1 MAGERQPIP
10 HQANKESQTTA
21 MSEIDRLINRNNY
34 LIIRKY
40 LEYLLSIKNR
50 DRKSVERYRFWL
62 RHTLLWAMEHPLE
75 TADQIRPPFVQH
87 INCLEL
93 ATESKK
99 KIIETTRAFF
109 KWAKL
114 YHNKRFNRLP
124 AYWIEDMTPP
134 KVPRSANLDYVVLE
148 DVLKIARLKIDREN
162 LALQRDQAMSAL
174 LFLSGARVGAITSLP
189 IKAVHLDTEFPHIEQ
204 KPALGVST
212 KNNQSATTFL
222 HNIPDLL
229 DVVRI
234 WDEQVRKHCPPEYP
248 WYAPIQ
254 QNWGEQR
261 FSEIE
266 PGRQRSVALNK
277 RLKILEAAAG
287 LPHKSPHKYRHG
299 YAIYGLRHCR
309 TMAQY
314 HALSRNLMHANI
326 AITDER
332 YVHLEEIERGKLLGQ
347 ISNDQAQQRDDDLH
361 GMLAKLDKDDLH
373 RAITI
378 AAGLLVKR

>member
-1 MAGERQPIP
+1 
-10 HQANKESQTTA
+10 
-21 MSEIDRLINRNNY
+21 MSDINRLVNRNNY

-124 AYWIEDMTPP
+124 AHWIEDMTPP
-134 KVPRSANLDYVVLE
+134 KVPRAANLDYVALE
-148 DVLKIARLKIDREN
+148 DVLKIARLKIDSEN

-174 LFLSGARVGAITSLP
+174 LFLSGARAGAITSLP

-222 HNIPDLL
+222 HNIPELL
-229 DVVRI
+229 DVVRA
-234 WDEQVRKHCPPEYP
+234 WDKQVRKHCPPEYP

-261 FSEIE
+261 FSELE
-266 PGRQRSVALNK
+266 PGRQRAVALNK

-287 LPHKSPHKYRHG
+287 LSHKSPHKYRHG

-314 HALSRNLMHANI
+314 HALSRNLMHANV

-347 ISNDQAQQRDDDLH
+347 ISNDQAQQRDDDLQ

>member
-1 MAGERQPIP
+1 
-10 HQANKESQTTA
+10 
-21 MSEIDRLINRNNY
+21 MSDIDRLIHRNNY
-34 LIIRKY
+34 LIIREY

-62 RHTLLWAMEHPLE
+62 RHTLLWAMDHPLE

-124 AYWIEDMTPP
+124 AHWIEDMTPP
-134 KVPRSANLDYVVLE
+134 KVPRAANLDYVALE

-174 LFLSGARVGAITSLP
+174 LFLGGARAGAITSLP

-222 HNIPDLL
+222 HNIPELL
-229 DVVRI
+229 DVVRA

-261 FSEIE
+261 FSELE
-266 PGRQRSVALNK
+266 PGKQRSVALNK

-314 HALSRNLMHANI
+314 HALSRNLMHANV

-347 ISNDQAQQRDDDLH
+347 ISNDQMQQRDDDLQ

>member
-1 MAGERQPIP
+1 MTEPDQ
-10 HQANKESQTTA
+10 
-21 MSEIDRLINRNNY
+21 LINRSNY
-34 LIIRKY
+34 LLIKKY
-40 LEYLLSIKNR
+40 LEYLSSVKNR
-50 DRKSVERYRFWL
+50 NKKSVERYRFWL
-62 RHTLLWAMEHPLE
+62 RRVLLWAMERPLE
-75 TADQIRPPFVQH
+75 SADQIRPPFVLY
-87 INCLEL
+87 INRLEL
-93 ATESKK
+93 AAESKK

-109 KWAKL
+109 KWAKI
-114 YHNKRFNRLP
+114 YHNKQFNRLP
-124 AYWIEDMTPP
+124 AHWIEDLTPP
-134 KVPRSANLDYVVLE
+134 KVPRAANLDYVALE

-174 LFLSGARVGAITSLP
+174 LFLSGARAGAITSLP

-222 HNIPDLL
+222 HNIPELL
-229 DVVRI
+229 DVVRA
-234 WDEQVRKHCPPEYP
+234 WDAQVRIHCPPEYP

-261 FSEIE
+261 FSELE

-277 RLKILEAAAG
+277 RLKILEASAG

-299 YAIYGLRHCR
+299 YAIYGLRHCQ

-314 HALSRNLMHANI
+314 HALSRNLMHANV

-347 ISNDQAQQRDDDLH
+347 ISNDQAQQHDDDLQS
-361 GMLAKLDKDDLH
+361 MLANLDKDDLH

>member
-1 MAGERQPIP
+1 MTKPDQ
-10 HQANKESQTTA
+10 
-21 MSEIDRLINRNNY
+21 LINRSNY
-34 LIIRKY
+34 LIIKEY
-40 LEYLLSIKNR
+40 LEYLFSVKNR
-50 DRKSVERYRFWL
+50 NKKSVERYRFWL
-62 RHTLLWAMEHPLE
+62 RHVLLWAMEHPLE
-75 TADQIRPPFVQH
+75 AADKIRPPFVQH
-87 INCLEL
+87 INQLDL

-114 YHNKRFNRLP
+114 YHTKRFTRLP
-124 AYWIEDMTPP
+124 VHWIEDLTPP
-134 KVPRSANLDYVVLE
+134 KVPRGTNLDYVALE

-174 LFLSGARVGAITSLP
+174 LFLSGARAGAITSLP

-204 KPALGVST
+204 KPLLGVNT

-222 HNIPDLL
+222 HNVPELL
-229 DVVRI
+229 NVVQS
-234 WDEQVRKHCPPEYP
+234 WDAQVRKHCPPEYP

-261 FSEIE
+261 FSELE

-314 HALSRNLMHANI
+314 HALSRNLMHSNI

-332 YVHLEEIERGKLLGQ
+332 YVHLEELERGKLLGQ
-347 ISNDQAQQRDDDLH
+347 ISHDQTLQRDDDLQ